1 MYLDF
6 YGLREMPFNITPDPR
21 FLFLSGQHRDAFD
34 SLVYGIEE
42 RKGFLALVGEVGS
55 GKTTVCR
62 AVLSHLPPQV
72 QTALVLNPA
81 LTGNQLIAAILKDL
95 GAPSPGRDRLRLLEQ
110 LNGYLLDR
118 ARKGMNVAVIIDEAQ
133 DLTPEVLE
141 EIRLLS
147 NLETDQQK
155 LMQIVLAGQ
164 PEFERRL
171 ARPELRQLRQRIM
184 VKARLRPMDAEETGV
199 YIAHRMAVAGAPP
212 EVGFDADAVALV
224 HTRARGIPRLVN
236 KLCDR
241 VLLAGYA
248 AGERRVGRSA
258 ARRAIRELEDVL

>member
-1 MYLDF
+1 MYLEF

-21 FLFLSGQHRDAFD
+21 FLFLSGHHRDAFD

-62 AVLSHLPPQV
+62 AVLNRLPPQV

-95 GAPSPGRDRLRLLEQ
+95 GAPSPGRDRLRLIEQ
-110 LNGYLLDR
+110 LNAYLLDR
-118 ARKGMNVAVIIDEAQ
+118 ARKGLNVAVVIDEAQ

-184 VKARLRPMDAEETGV
+184 VKVRLRPLDAAETAV
-199 YIAHRMAVAGAPP
+199 YIAHRMAVAGAAP
-212 EVGFDADAVALV
+212 EVGLDTEAVALV
-224 HTRARGIPRLVN
+224 YAHTRGVPRLIN
-236 KLCDR
+236 KVCDR

-248 AGERRVGRSA
+248 ASERCVGRGTVK
-258 ARRAIRELEDVL
+258 RAIKELEDVL